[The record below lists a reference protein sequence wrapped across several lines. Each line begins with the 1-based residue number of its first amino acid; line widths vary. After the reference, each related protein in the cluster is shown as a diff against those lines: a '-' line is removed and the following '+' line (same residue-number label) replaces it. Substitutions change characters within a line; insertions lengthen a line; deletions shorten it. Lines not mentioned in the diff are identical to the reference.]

1 MKQIKITK
9 SITNRDNLSLKLYFK
24 DIYHYT
30 PLTLEKEIELS
41 HKIKDGDKNALN
53 QLVQSNLRF
62 VITVAKQY
70 QGQGLSLAD
79 LINEGN
85 VGLVK
90 AAERYNGD
98 KGYKFI
104 SYAVWWIRQAIIQAI
119 YNTSRTIR
127 FPVTQITKLTKINR
141 TIERLGSEYG
151 RTPTMSEISQELNLP
166 EDKINEALIYNNSC
180 SSIDVQLGD
189 SENSATLGDM
199 IPSYT
204 KTDEKLNKEAK
215 SQEINL
221 VLSRLT
227 NREQDIVKMFF
238 GIGMQELSLEEIG
251 SKFGMTGE
259 RARQLKEQAIQ
270 KLKDKYTKELKEIL

>member
-41 HKIKDGDKNALN
+41 HKIKEGDKNALN

-104 SYAVWWIRQAIIQAI
+104 SYAVWWIRQSIIQAI

-141 TIERLGSEYG
+141 AIERLGSEYG

-199 IPSYT
+199 IPSYI
-204 KTDEKLNKEAK
+204 KTDEELNKEAK

-238 GIGMQELSLEEIG
+238 GIGMQEFSLEEIG

>member
-141 TIERLGSEYG
+141 AIERLGSEYG

>member
-9 SITNRDNLSLKLYFK
+9 CITNRDNLSLKLYFK

-30 PLTLEKEIELS
+30 PLTLDKEIELS
-41 HKIKDGDKNALN
+41 HKIKEGDRNALN

-70 QGQGLSLAD
+70 QGQGLSLID

-141 TIERLGSEYG
+141 AIERLGSEYG

-204 KTDEKLNKEAK
+204 KTDEELNKEAK

-227 NREQDIVKMFF
+227 NREQDILKMFF

-270 KLKDKYTKELKEIL
+270 KLRDKYSKELKEIF